1 MSAYKDLETRFGRI
15 AAIEDT
21 LGILDWD
28 AQTMMPRGAIAGRSD
43 QLAALKVLS
52 HELMVDGR
60 MADLIGEASGDEAG
74 LDDWQRANL
83 REMRRRHRRATAI
96 PADLVEASS
105 RAAAASQHAWETAR
119 PANDF
124 AGVKP
129 LLAEVIATRRAVA
142 EALGDA
148 LGLSPYDALLDAFD
162 LGSTAAEVD
171 RLFAPLRKALPE
183 LIGAAVEAQAAK
195 PALPI
200 AGHFPIGRQEALG
213 RKVLNG
219 VGFDFDR
226 GRLDVSAHPFT
237 GGAFGDVRITTRY
250 RDSDFFSALMGT
262 IHEGGH
268 AVYEQGRPQDW
279 RGQPVGES
287 RGMSVH
293 ESQSLSFEMQA
304 ARSIEFQ
311 RYLAP
316 LARETFGVSG
326 PEWTAENLHRIA
338 IDVKPG
344 FIRVEADE
352 VTYPAHI
359 MLRYGLEKAVI
370 GGDLALDDLP
380 AAFNDGV
387 KSFLGLDVPDDRHGV
402 LQDIHWYAGLWGY
415 FPTYLVGAMTAAQ
428 LVAAARTADPET
440 WPALERGD
448 FGPLLRFMRP
458 AIHARG
464 SLLDRAE
471 LIEAASG
478 EPLSGVPHHQHLRAR
493 YLG

>member
-1 MSAYKDLETRFGRI
+1 MTAYTQLETRFGRI
-15 AAIEDT
+15 GAIEDAI
-21 LGILDWD
+21 GILDWD

-43 QLAALKVLS
+43 QLAALKLLS
-52 HELMVDGR
+52 HELMVDER
-60 MADLIGEASGDEAG
+60 MGDLLGEAAGDEG
-74 LDDWQRANL
+74 RLDDWQRANL
-83 REMRRRHRRATAI
+83 REMRRRHQRAVAI
-96 PADLVEASS
+96 PADLVESSS
-105 RAAAASQHAWETAR
+105 RAAAACQHAWETAR

-129 LLAEVIATRRAVA
+129 LLAEVIVTRRAVA
-142 EALGDA
+142 QALGDA
-148 LGLSPYDALLDAFD
+148 LGLSPYNALLDAFD
-162 LGSTAAEVD
+162 LGSTVDELD
-171 RLFAPLRKALPE
+171 RLFAPLQRALPD
-183 LIGAAVEAQAAK
+183 LVGAAVEKQGGT

-200 AGHFPIGRQEALG
+200 AGRFTIAAQEALG
-213 RKVLNG
+213 RKILDS
-219 VGFDFDR
+219 VGFDFDH
-226 GRLDVSAHPFT
+226 GRLDVSAHPFS
-237 GGAFGDVRITTRY
+237 GGASGDVRITTRY
-250 RDSDFFSALMGT
+250 REDDFFPALMGT

-268 AVYEQGRPQDW
+268 AVYEQGRPEAW

-304 ARSIEFQ
+304 ARSAEFCGH
-311 RYLAP
+311 LAP
-316 LARETFGVSG
+316 LAREAFGVSG
-326 PEWTAENLHRIA
+326 PEWTGENFHRIA
-338 IDVKPG
+338 IKVKPG
-344 FIRVEADE
+344 FIRVDADE

-359 MLRYGLEKAVI
+359 MLRYAIEKAVI

-387 KSFLGLDVPDDRHGV
+387 KSFLGLDVPDDRRGC

-428 LVAAARTADPET
+428 LVAAARTADPDV

-464 SLLDRAE
+464 CLLDRAE
-471 LIEAASG
+471 LIASASG
-478 EPLSGVPHHQHLRAR
+478 EALSGVPHHQHLLAR

>member
-1 MSAYKDLETRFGRI
+1 MTAYRQLETRFGRI
-15 AAIEDT
+15 AAVEDA

-28 AQTMMPRGAIAGRSD
+28 AQTMMPRGAMAGRSD

-52 HELMVDGR
+52 HELIVDER
-60 MADLIGEASGDEAG
+60 MGDLLGEAAGDDAT

-83 REMRRRHRRATAI
+83 REMRRRHRRAVAI

-105 RAAAASQHAWETAR
+105 RAAAACQHAWETAR

-129 LLAEVIATRRAVA
+129 LLAEVIVTRRAVA
-142 EALGDA
+142 QALGDA
-148 LGLSPYDALLDAFD
+148 LGLAPYDALLDAFD
-162 LGSTAAEVD
+162 LGSTEDEVD
-171 RLFAPLRKALPE
+171 RLFAPLRKTLPD
-183 LIGAAVEAQAAK
+183 LIATAVDRQAGR
-195 PALPI
+195 PALPVS
-200 AGHFPIGRQEALG
+200 GHFPIAVQEALG
-213 RKVLNG
+213 RKILKSL
-219 VGFDFDR
+219 GFDFEH

-237 GGAFGDVRITTRY
+237 GGASGDVRITTRY
-250 RDSDFFSALMGT
+250 RENDFFSALMGT

-268 AVYEQGRPQDW
+268 AVYEQGRPEAW

-293 ESQSLSFEMQA
+293 ESQSLAFEMQA
-304 ARSIEFQ
+304 ARSAEFS
-311 RYLAP
+311 RHLAP
-316 LARETFGVSG
+316 LARDTFGVSG
-326 PEWTAENLHRIA
+326 PEWTAENLHRTA
-338 IDVKPG
+338 IEVEPG

-352 VTYPAHI
+352 VTYPAHV
-359 MLRYGLEKAVI
+359 MLRYGIEKAVI

-380 AAFNDGV
+380 AAFNAGV
-387 KSFLGLDVPDDRHGV
+387 KSFLGLDVPDDRRGC

-464 SLLDRAE
+464 CLLDRAE
-471 LIEAASG
+471 LIAAASG
-478 EPLSGVPHHQHLRAR
+478 ERLSGVAHHQHLVAR
-493 YLG
+493 YLD

>member
-1 MSAYKDLETRFGRI
+1 MTAYKQLETRFGRI

-52 HELMVDGR
+52 HELMVDPR
-60 MADLIGEASGDEAG
+60 MGDLLGEAAGDEPR

-83 REMRRRHRRATAI
+83 REMRRRHQRAVAI

-105 RAAAASQHAWETAR
+105 RAAAACQHAWETAR

-129 LLAEVIATRRAVA
+129 LLAEVVATRRAVA
-142 EALGDA
+142 QALGDA
-148 LGLSPYDALLDAFD
+148 LGLAPYDALLDAFD
-162 LGSTAAEVD
+162 LGSTEDEVD
-171 RLFAPLRKALPE
+171 RLFAPLQRALPE
-183 LIGAAVEAQAAK
+183 LVGTAVENQANR

-200 AGHFPIGRQEALG
+200 SGHFPIAVQEALG
-213 RKVLNG
+213 RKVLAS
-219 VGFDFDR
+219 VGFDFEH
-226 GRLDVSAHPFT
+226 GRLDVSAHPFS
-237 GGAFGDVRITTRY
+237 GGASGDVRITTRY
-250 RDSDFFSALMGT
+250 REDDFFSALMGT

-268 AVYEQGRPQDW
+268 AVYEQGRPEAW

-304 ARSIEFQ
+304 ARSAEFS
-311 RYLAP
+311 RHLAP
-316 LARETFGVSG
+316 LVRDAFGVSG
-326 PEWTAENLHRIA
+326 PEWTPENLHRIA
-338 IDVKPG
+338 IEVKPG

-352 VTYPAHI
+352 VTYPGHI
-359 MLRYGLEKAVI
+359 MLRYAIEKAVI
-370 GGDLALDDLP
+370 GGDLSLDDLP

-387 KSFLGLDVPDDRHGV
+387 KSFLGLDVPDDRRGC

-428 LVAAARTADPET
+428 LVAAARTADAET

-448 FGPLLRFMRP
+448 FSPLLRFMRH

-464 SLLDRAE
+464 CLLDRAE

-478 EPLSGVPHHQHLRAR
+478 ERLSGVPHHQHLVAR

>member
-1 MSAYKDLETRFGRI
+1 MTAYRKLETRFGRI
-15 AAIEDT
+15 AALEDT
-21 LGILDWD
+21 IGILDWD
-28 AQTMMPRGAIAGRSD
+28 SQTMMPHGAIAGRSD

-52 HELMVDGR
+52 H
-60 MADLIGEASGDEAG
+60 DLLVAPETGDLLGEATGDEAG

-83 REMRRRHRRATAI
+83 REMRRRHQRAAAI

-124 AGVKP
+124 ASVKP
-129 LLAEVIATRRAVA
+129 FLAEVIVTRRAVA
-142 EALGDA
+142 QALGEA

-171 RLFAPLRKALPE
+171 RLFAPLQRDLSE
-183 LIGAAVEAQAAK
+183 LIGSAVEKQASA
-195 PALPI
+195 PPLPI
-200 AGHFPIGRQEALG
+200 SGTFPIAVQEALG
-213 RKVLNG
+213 KKILHS
-219 VGFDFDR
+219 VGFDFEH
-226 GRLDVSAHPFT
+226 GRFDVSAHPFT
-237 GGAFGDVRITTRY
+237 GGASGDVRITTRY
-250 RDSDFFSALMGT
+250 REGDLFSALMGT

-268 AVYEQGRPQDW
+268 AVYEQGRPQAW
-279 RGQPVGES
+279 RGQPVGEA

-304 ARSIEFQ
+304 ARSMEFQ
-311 RYLAP
+311 RHLAP
-316 LARETFGVSG
+316 LIRETFGVSG
-326 PEWTAENLHRIA
+326 PEWTAENLYRHAIA
-338 IDVKPG
+338 VKPG

-352 VTYPAHI
+352 VTYPAHV
-359 MLRYGLEKAVI
+359 MLRYAIEKEVI
-370 GGDLALDDLP
+370 GGNLGVDDLP
-380 AAFNDGV
+380 AAFNAGIR
-387 KSFLGLDVPDDRHGV
+387 SFIGLDVPDDRRGV

-428 LVAAARTADPET
+428 LVAAARSGDPDT

-464 SLLDRAE
+464 SLLDRAD

-478 EPLSGVPHHQHLRAR
+478 EELSGVPHHQHLVAR